1 MAPTERSE
9 IIEILEK
16 SKEDFQAA
24 AGGVP
29 ESLAKTRPEANRWS
43 VLECVEHVAT
53 VEAVFLGRITNP
65 ATGEAPPKDKQKEA
79 DLVAVVVD
87 RSTRRQAPE
96 TVSPKGRF
104 TSLAQGL
111 GNFDQARARSV
122 QFARDH
128 AADLYTL
135 TASHPVFGPLN
146 GVEALTIIAAHARR
160 HAEQIREIRAALEN
174 TQR

>member
-16 SKEDFQAA
+16 SKEEFHAA
-24 AGGVP
+24 AAGVP
-29 ESLAKTRPEANRWS
+29 ESLAKIRPEADRWS

-53 VEAVFLGRITNP
+53 VEEIFLKRLAG
-65 ATGEAPPKDKQKEA
+65 GEHTDPPPVDKVKDAALAAK
-79 DLVAVVVD
+79 VVD

-96 TVSPKGRF
+96 TVAPKGRF

-111 GNFDQARARSV
+111 EQFHGARARTT
-122 QFARDH
+122 QFARDRS
-128 AADLYTL
+128 ADLYTL
-135 TASHPVFGPLN
+135 ASAHPVFGPLN

-160 HAEQIREIRAALEN
+160 HAEQIREVRVALEN
-174 TQR
+174 TKR